1 MSTHDTAAGPSAPG
15 ARLTAGRF
23 LGWMILLLALLLG
36 AMILALLLGST
47 ELSLGAA
54 LEGAG
59 PARVVLL
66 EVRLPR
72 VLLGALVGAGLGAS
86 GAALQAILRNPLAD
100 PFILGV
106 SGGAALGGTVARAL
120 ATGLFGVAGG
130 TLWLG
135 LGSHL
140 AATAGALGAVALT
153 FGIARGAGGARPY
166 ALLLAG
172 VVLNAFAS
180 ALILFLRAA
189 VAQDKAQ
196 ELLYWLIGS
205 LGYPTPLELASVAV
219 LVICGGVLLSLLG
232 GTLNVLALQ
241 DRGAAVLGID
251 AERMRL
257 LVIVL
262 TSVIVGTTVS
272 LAGLVG
278 FVGLM
283 VPHFLRLL
291 TGPDHRLL
299 LPASLL
305 GGGAFLVLAD
315 LSARLLFRFLGT
327 EPPVGVVTAFLGGP
341 FFLWLMRRRGGSTLT

>member
-1 MSTHDTAAGPSAPG
+1 MSARGTT

-23 LGWMILLLALLLG
+23 LRWMLVLTLALLA
-36 AMILALLLGST
+36 AMALALLFGST
-47 ELSLGAA
+47 DLDLAA
-54 LEGAG
+54 VVSGEG

-106 SGGAALGGTVARAL
+106 SGGAALGGTIARAL

-130 TLWLG
+130 AVWLG

-140 AATAGALGAVALT
+140 FATLGALGAVALT
-153 FGIARGAGGARPY
+153 FGIARGAGGSRPY

-172 VVLNAFAS
+172 VVLNAFSS

-205 LGYPTPLELASVAV
+205 LGYPSGLELATVAV
-219 LVICGGVLLSLLG
+219 LVVTGGTLLSFLG

-241 DRGAAVLGID
+241 DRGGAVLGID

-257 LVIVL
+257 LVIVI

-305 GGGAFLVLAD
+305 GGGLFLVLAD
-315 LSARLLFRFLGT
+315 LLARLLFRFLGT

-341 FFLWLMRRRGGSTLT
+341 FFLWLMRRRGGSNLT